1 MASLIRYHL
10 ASDSARERDD
20 WIRVLCACG
29 AQLSASSSAVAPPSS
44 PLPVATAATA
54 GGGVSTHARQSEVI
68 KVPSSSASAA
78 EDATSRGTELS
89 GLLYKRASKVP
100 SASLM
105 GCRLRPSSVRARRRL
120 LDQDDL

>member
-44 PLPVATAATA
+44 PLPAATAATA
-54 GGGVSTHARQSEVI
+54 TTAERVSTHARQSEVI
-68 KVPSSSASAA
+68 KVPSSSASTA
-78 EDATSRGTELS
+78 EDATSRGAELS

-105 GCRLRPSSVRARRRL
+105 GC
-120 LDQDDL
+120 

>member
-10 ASDSARERDD
+10 ASDSARERDE

-44 PLPVATAATA
+44 PPTAATA

-78 EDATSRGTELS
+78 EDATSRGAELS

-105 GCRLRPSSVRARRRL
+105 GC
-120 LDQDDL
+120 

>member
-1 MASLIRYHL
+1 MASVIRYHL
-10 ASDSARERDD
+10 ASDSARERDE

-44 PLPVATAATA
+44 PPTAATTSTTSTA
-54 GGGVSTHARQSEVI
+54 SAERVSR
-68 KVPSSSASAA
+68 VPSSSASAA
-78 EDATSRGTELS
+78 EDSTSRGAELS

-105 GCRLRPSSVRARRRL
+105 AC
-120 LDQDDL
+120 

>member
-54 GGGVSTHARQSEVI
+54 ATAGGGVSTHARQSEVI
-68 KVPSSSASAA
+68 KVPSSSASGSAA

-105 GCRLRPSSVRARRRL
+105 GC
-120 LDQDDL
+120 